1 MEERLV
7 CGAQIVQPIL
17 TIGCFD
23 ETIFGALA
31 VTGKAYFA
39 FPAVTGQC
47 SFLVLTK
54 LDLLRGGE
62 QLDQMS
68 FATVA
73 QLVFGL
79 YKMVAG
85 IEIAVMFQSYRLA
98 ACFRKY
104 ADRTRSPNS
113 VGQG

>member
-1 MEERLV
+1 
-7 CGAQIVQPIL
+7 
-17 TIGCFD
+17 
-23 ETIFGALA
+23 
-31 VTGKAYFA
+31 
-39 FPAVTGQC
+39 
-47 SFLVLTK
+47 
-54 LDLLRGGE
+54 
-62 QLDQMS
+62 MS